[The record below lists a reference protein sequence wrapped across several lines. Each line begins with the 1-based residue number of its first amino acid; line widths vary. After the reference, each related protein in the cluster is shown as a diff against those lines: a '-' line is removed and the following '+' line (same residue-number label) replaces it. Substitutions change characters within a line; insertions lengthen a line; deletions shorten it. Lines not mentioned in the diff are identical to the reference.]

1 MKIFPIGKW
10 LGKKQLNFG
19 LFHVNFP
26 YPLKYFDWEMARE
39 KGVAS
44 GSFRVNFMLCQHGT
58 YPYFL
63 YMVVHLVYT
72 YVFALMILVYTPKY
86 MRALKVCIKILNL
99 NLSKYTVSQW
109 HSGPK

>member
-39 KGVAS
+39 KGVEL

-58 YPYFL
+58 VGWIRQKSSVQKKSAKLHGKIKFFKWPKL
-63 YMVVHLVYT
+63 TVLVT
-72 YVFALMILVYTPKY
+72 L
-86 MRALKVCIKILNL
+86 
-99 NLSKYTVSQW
+99 
-109 HSGPK
+109 

>member
-44 GSFRVNFMLCQHGT
+44 GSIRVNFMLCQHGA
-58 YPYFL
+58 YPKL
-63 YMVVHLVYT
+63 LESQRN
-72 YVFALMILVYTPKY
+72 ALLDSLDRVQKIL
-86 MRALKVCIKILNL
+86 LKV
-99 NLSKYTVSQW
+99 
-109 HSGPK
+109 